1 MSSTS
6 LRPTVTAQL
15 TPPSDSDCSL
25 PSDIMSLYIHQSLD
39 ATKHYGSKKNSDL
52 FLLGKQLSI
61 LSEHPSRPFHMSM
74 CDLMQWRF
82 SSTHRHKK
90 LSEFT
95 SEVLLNGL
103 SPSTTFY
110 LVVDDTTNDAYD
122 WDVNYSKRS
131 MSDSSKMLLSG
142 TSRGLQPALFSLDA
156 KSFES
161 SSFTKEKFASILIE
175 EIQNPS
181 HPSVSHQGLS
191 WNVTS
196 NNMADAD
203 LHSMSSSIRQH
214 YNTSCLDW
222 LRVEVDAVNRA
233 LVRLRTWATSMN
245 RLTRERDT
253 FITTNCRSKLK
264 EYTHMIIHEL
274 AESAV
279 LKRRKRRV
287 QSKTEEARS
296 KIASLEEQ
304 LAAELDRLQRSM
316 RAKELLDAHLRL
328 ERFSPVSAMNEEIR
342 WSISPSPIVVGNG
355 LSQFSFRLLDGSVEI
370 VMALSSDDDD
380 DADTAACG
388 NGIEKLATSK
398 VLELGCF
405 IKDGG
410 SSIKVLQA
418 ILLGNVEMSVNEFM
432 GPYLLRSSLAT
443 FIREEPSSRQEII
456 HRSSLIFSRIDALA
470 RSVSQLELEGS
481 ACNVI
486 ENGGDVTLSISMPKS
501 DTGVIQIDFFFVDDL
516 HHAWSI
522 YNLVPTDVGIS
533 IISSAAGADSSLLR
547 NHMQEK
553 ARSMIFGKPISSVS
567 TDPILLRRICDEM
580 NRMVNVM

>member
-1 MSSTS
+1 
-6 LRPTVTAQL
+6 
-15 TPPSDSDCSL
+15 
-25 PSDIMSLYIHQSLD
+25 
-39 ATKHYGSKKNSDL
+39 
-52 FLLGKQLSI
+52 
-61 LSEHPSRPFHMSM
+61 
-74 CDLMQWRF
+74 MQWRF

-355 LSQFSFRLLDGSVEI
+355 LSQFSLRLLDGSVEI